1 VSVLAARQGRLAMYT
16 RAIVG
21 VDGRVGGD
29 EARAL
34 ASRLIAPRGQVVL
47 AHVSSGGHAPSSN
60 DAEIV
65 EVEAR
70 SVGEGLHR
78 VAKREGGDV
87 IVVGSS
93 QRRALARV
101 LAGDDARSVIHHA
114 ECPVAI
120 APSGYS
126 PWSEEIGTVGVAYDG
141 SPGSEVAL
149 AHGGLLAAQLG
160 ARLTALNVVAPRI
173 PTVGVG
179 MSGGYLIDH
188 DSLLAEAR
196 AHLGTVSGVE
206 LRFVIG
212 TIYAELTAFSE
223 RVGLVVCGSRQHH
236 RAGRIAFG
244 SSGNYLAH
252 HAACPLLVT
261 PMADEPTVTRWR
273 DRCAAGFTRT

>member
-1 VSVLAARQGRLAMYT
+1 MYT

-21 VDGRVGGD
+21 VDGRAGGD

-47 AHVSSGGHAPSSN
+47 AHVSGSGHAASPG
-60 DAEIV
+60 DAEVV
-65 EVEAR
+65 EVGAR

-78 VAKREGGDV
+78 VAESQGGDL

-101 LAGDDARSVIHHA
+101 LAGDDARSVIHRA
-114 ECPVAI
+114 VCPVAI
-120 APSGYS
+120 APTGYS
-126 PWSEEIGTVGVAYDG
+126 PWSEEISTVGVAYDG

-149 AHGGLLAAQLG
+149 AHAGLLAAQLG
-160 ARLTALNVVAPRI
+160 ARLTALNVVAPQI
-173 PTVGVG
+173 PTVGLG
-179 MSGGYLIDH
+179 MAGGYVIDH

-196 AHLGTVSGVE
+196 AHLGTVPGVE

-212 TIYAELTAFSE
+212 TIYAELTALSE

-236 RAGRIAFG
+236 RAGRIVLG
-244 SSGNYLAH
+244 SSGDHLAH

-273 DRCAAGFTRT
+273 QRCEATVA